1 MTFLQMATLVAWLAL
16 LLFTIKNIDL
26 SKLTGDRQFQ
36 HILFGSTAA
45 LFTLWWFRTGIYEGL
60 NVHFSWITA
69 CVLVLGLRWAIVAS
83 SIALLGL
90 TIVGLEKWQMLGVNG
105 LLGTIAPIALSY
117 AVYSLSFHRLPKHF
131 FVYIF
136 VCGFFAGLASLVLK
150 MGLLGGFYSLSGIHD
165 WQIVQDNYL
174 ILIPLLL
181 FPEGLL
187 NGMTM
192 TLLIIY
198 KPHWVYTF
206 HDKFYIDD
214 K

>member
-1 MTFLQMATLVAWLAL
+1 MNQIQVIALVAYIAL
-16 LLFTIKNIDL
+16 LMFTVKHVNISRLFSERKI
-26 SKLTGDRQFQ
+26 Q
-36 HILFGSTAA
+36 HFLFGSAA
-45 LFTLWWFRTGIYEGL
+45 SLFTLWWFRTGIYDGL
-60 NVHFSWITA
+60 TVHFLWLSA
-69 CVLVLGLRWAIVAS
+69 CLLLLGLRWAIIS
-83 SIALLGL
+83 SALALLGL
-90 TIVGLEKWQMLGVNG
+90 TLTGLESWANLGVNG
-105 LLGTIAPIALSY
+105 LLGVVAPLLFSY
-117 AVYSLSFHRLPKHF
+117 AIYSLSFHRLPRHF

-136 VCGFFAGLASLVLK
+136 VCGFFSGLASLTLK
-150 MGLLGGFYSLSGIHD
+150 MGLLGGYYTLSGIHD
-165 WQIVQDNYL
+165 WQTVQDNYL